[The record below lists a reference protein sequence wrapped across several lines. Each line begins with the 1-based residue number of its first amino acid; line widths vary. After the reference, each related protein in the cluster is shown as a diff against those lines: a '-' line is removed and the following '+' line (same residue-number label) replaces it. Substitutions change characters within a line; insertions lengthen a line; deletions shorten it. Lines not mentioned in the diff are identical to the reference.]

1 MSAFVDETVIEIY
14 SGAGGNG
21 AVTFRREKYAPRG
34 GPDGGD
40 GGKGGDVIFIVR
52 RNLKTLSHIK
62 AQRVFKAKDGE
73 PGRKKRCHG
82 KNGADSVIEVSPGT
96 LVKDFYS
103 GGLLLDLT
111 KEGESCVFLKGG
123 KGGKGNWHFATST
136 NQAPRFAQKGEIGK
150 HRKLLLELNL
160 IADIGL
166 IGLPNAG
173 KSTLLSVLTSA
184 RPEIAAY
191 PFTTKIPN
199 LGVIKY
205 YNNDIIVADIPGIIR
220 NASKGA
226 GLGIRFLK
234 HVSRTFFLAFL
245 IDLSDDAF
253 LVAGPVLEKE
263 LKDFSGQLMDKPR
276 CIIGTKMD
284 ITGTGQRLDELK
296 ALYRNDTVIGI
307 SAVTRRGLEELIT
320 LFAARISSG
329 RESPGE
335 A

>member
-1 MSAFVDETVIEIY
+1 VSVFVDETVIEIY
-14 SGAGGNG
+14 SGAGGSG
-21 AVTFRREKYAPRG
+21 AVSFRREKYVPRG

-40 GGKGGDVIFIVR
+40 GGKGGDIIFIVK
-52 RNLKTLSHIK
+52 RNLKTLSRIK
-62 AQRVFKAKDGE
+62 SRRVFKAQNGE
-73 PGRKKRCHG
+73 PGKSKRRHG
-82 KNGADSVIEVSPGT
+82 KNGSDQVIEVSPGT

-103 GGLLLDLT
+103 GELLFDFT
-111 KEGESCVFLKGG
+111 EAGEKHVFLKGG
-123 KGGKGNWHFATST
+123 KGGKGNWHFATSR
-136 NQAPRFAQKGEIGK
+136 NQAPRFAQKGEPGK
-150 HRKLLLELNL
+150 HRKLRLELNL

-205 YNNDIIVADIPGIIR
+205 YDNDLVIADIPGIIK

-245 IDLSDDAF
+245 IDLSDDTF
-253 LVAGPVLEKE
+253 REAGHVLEKE
-263 LKDFSGQLMDKPR
+263 LENFSCELMNKPR

-284 ITGTGQRLDELK
+284 ITGTEERLHELRT
-296 ALYRNDTVIGI
+296 LYSYDTVVGI
-307 SAVTRRGLEELIT
+307 SAVTGAGLDELLK
-320 LFAARISSG
+320 LFVKTIVP
-329 RESPGE
+329 EKE
-335 A
+335 QI